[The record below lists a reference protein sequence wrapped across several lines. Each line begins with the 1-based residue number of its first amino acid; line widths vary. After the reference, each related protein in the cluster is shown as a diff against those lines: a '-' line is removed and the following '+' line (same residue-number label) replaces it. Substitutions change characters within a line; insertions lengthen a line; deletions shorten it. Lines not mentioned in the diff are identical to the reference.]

1 MCRLCCRGEIS
12 SQSSQCAYRGSCA
25 SYSVPDE
32 KGGGGKSEKGSTV
45 KGTLKCMT

>member
-32 KGGGGKSEKGSTV
+32 KGGVASQKRV
-45 KGTLKCMT
+45 VP